1 MTLRRVSGIPL
12 LPLVIA
18 CAAWGASPMVGAQAA
33 TTAASSTAA
42 TVTATAT
49 ARMYA
54 VPPGPLA
61 PALNAF
67 AALAGV
73 FVSADGALTDS
84 LRSAGVQ
91 GTRSVA
97 EAFSALLA
105 GTGLAAVPRPDGS
118 YLIQPAPPPIAAASA
133 TSVEVLPTVTVTAR
147 AERPAP
153 GLLAP
158 TTLGGG
164 PATAQRDVPQSL
176 SVVSQER
183 IQSQALTTLQEALQ
197 NTPGVTTTNV
207 DTSRYRV
214 YSRGFQIDT
223 LQYDGVSTAVGY
235 LTPPNLAMYQQVE
248 VLRGP
253 ASLVAGIAGAG
264 GTMNLVRKKA
274 PRSFEASALL
284 GAGSQDTRRA
294 GFDIGGP
301 LSDDGHVRGL
311 LVAAEDRNA
320 LPQDGTYRH
329 DRQLYG
335 VIEADVSAQT
345 TWRLGASRQQLD
357 ARSMQY
363 GYPTYTDGSFLRV
376 PLSTYY
382 GADWNHEGYS
392 LATAFA
398 DVTRQLGGGWR
409 ARVSALSLDARRSTA
424 FAGLR
429 SAVDPTRDTT
439 WYQTS
444 TSSIDDRQR
453 IVDAYL
459 SGPVEA
465 FGRVHDLA
473 FGLNQLWQHT
483 PQSGAPGSPRLVA
496 VSLADPGVVPVAR
509 FDSQV
514 SRQVTDTAQL
524 SLFAHANLKLTDAWT
539 LVADGRVVRWRSRLR
554 ADPLAN
560 ASGVADHDDGLAP
573 HFSPTVALLHALDAR
588 QTIYASDAQVFT
600 PQSRRDVA
608 GELLPPMKARQ
619 QEVGWK
625 RDGEDGRWAASA
637 ALFRL
642 LQSNRA
648 MTAPGDTTGTLF
660 VAQGRARSQ
669 GLELQLS
676 AELARGWDVSAGYT
690 FTHTRYLDDSADTG
704 RAAFSAFTPRH
715 LLKLW
720 TEARLGGGW
729 AAWTLGAGLHASSA
743 FSARDSVA
751 EVRQPGYATVD
762 GLVRYAIDAKT
773 SLSLH
778 VENLF
783 DRRYY
788 QSISSTA
795 DHNYPGN
802 PRRVVLVLRAHY

>member
-1 MTLRRVSGIPL
+1 MKQCRIAVGAPLRL
-12 LPLVIA
+12 AIA
-18 CAAWGASPMVGAQAA
+18 CAAFGAFAGAQAQPA
-33 TTAASSTAA
+33 TAALSSA
-42 TVTATAT
+42 TP
-49 ARMYA
+49 RHYA
-54 VPPGPLA
+54 LPAGPLA

-67 AALAGV
+67 AAAAGV
-73 FVSADGALTDS
+73 FVSADGALTDG

-91 GTRSVA
+91 GARGIA
-97 EAFSALLA
+97 EAFSLLLA
-105 GTGLAAVPRPDGS
+105 GTGLAAVLRSDGS
-118 YLIQPAPPPIAAASA
+118 YLIQPAAPTVAPASA
-133 TSVEVLPTVTVTAR
+133 ATVELLPTVTVTAR
-147 AERPAP
+147 GERPAP

-158 TTLGGG
+158 TALGGG
-164 PATAQRDVPQSL
+164 PVTAQRDIPQSL
-176 SVVSQER
+176 TVVSQER

-197 NTPGVTTTNV
+197 NTPGITTTNV

-235 LTPPNLAMYQQVE
+235 LTPPNLAMYRQVE
-248 VLRGP
+248 VQRGP

-274 PRSFEASALL
+274 PHAFEASVLL
-284 GAGSQDTRRA
+284 GAGSQDTQRA
-294 GFDIGGP
+294 GLDIGGP
-301 LSDDGHVRGL
+301 LSEDGHVRGL

-320 LPQDGTYRH
+320 LPQDGTYRR

-345 TWRLGASRQQLD
+345 AWRLGASRQQLD

-382 GADWNHEGYS
+382 GADWNHEAYS
-392 LATAFA
+392 LAAAFA
-398 DVTRQLGGGWR
+398 DATQQLGGGWR
-409 ARVSALSLDARRSTA
+409 ARLSALSLDSRRGTA

-429 SAVDPTRDTT
+429 SAVDPALDTT
-439 WYQTS
+439 YYQTS

-459 SGPVEA
+459 YGPVEA
-465 FGRVHDLA
+465 LGRVHDLA

-483 PQSGAPGSPRLVA
+483 PQSGTPGSPRRVT
-496 VSLADPGVVPVAR
+496 VSLADPGMVPVTR

-524 SLFAHANLKLTDAWT
+524 SLFAHANLQLAHAWT
-539 LVADGRVVRWRSRLR
+539 LVADGRLVRWRSRLR

-560 ASGVADHDDGLAP
+560 ASGVVDHDDRLKP

-588 QTIYASDAQVFT
+588 QTLYASDAQVFT
-600 PQSRRDVA
+600 PQSKRSVA
-608 GELLPPMKARQ
+608 GELLRPMKARQ
-619 QEVGWK
+619 QEIGWK
-625 RDGEDGRWAASA
+625 GGGADGGWAASA

-648 MTAPGDTTGTLF
+648 MTASGDTTGTLF
-660 VAQGRARSQ
+660 VAQGRARTQ

-676 AELARGWDVSAGYT
+676 AQLTRGWDVSAGYT

-729 AAWTLGAGLHASSA
+729 TAWTLGAGLHASSA

-773 SLSLH
+773 SLGLH
-778 VENLF
+778 IENLF

-788 QSISSTA
+788 QSIGSTA

-802 PRRVVLVLRAHY
+802 PRRAVLVLRARY